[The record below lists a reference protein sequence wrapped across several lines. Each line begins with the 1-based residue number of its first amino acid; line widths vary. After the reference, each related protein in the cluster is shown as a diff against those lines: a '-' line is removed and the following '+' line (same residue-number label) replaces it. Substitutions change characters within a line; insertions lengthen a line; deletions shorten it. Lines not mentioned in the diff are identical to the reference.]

1 MKLLTTNTKI
11 KKGNKRGFS
20 TQGIH
25 LSPFNKSGYQVCR
38 WASKGCAAACLDTA
52 GRGQMSNVQLAR
64 IAKTRFLFEEKQT
77 FKAQLHKEI
86 EKAVAKAARE
96 KLTPCFRLNLTSDLP
111 WETITI
117 ANGKTIFQ
125 LFPDVQ
131 FYDYTKGFD
140 RMKQFI
146 SGKGWPSNYYLTF
159 SRSEE
164 NGFAA
169 RAVLDLGGNVAM
181 VFRNGLPHR
190 WQGFPVIDG
199 DKDDLRFL
207 DALGSIVGLIEKG
220 KAKSD
225 NLGFVIDWK
234 EGEE

>member
-11 KKGNKRGFS
+11 KKGSKRGFS

-25 LSPFNKSGYQVCR
+25 FSPFNKSGYQVCK

-64 IAKTRFLFEEKQT
+64 INKTKFFFEQKET

-86 EKAVAKAARE
+86 EKAVAKAKRE

-111 WETITI
+111 WEKITI
-117 ANGKTIFQ
+117 ADGKTIFQ
-125 LFPDVQ
+125 LFPNVQ
-131 FYDYTKGFD
+131 FYDYTKGFE

-146 SGKGWPSNYYLTF
+146 NGKGWPDNYYLTF
-159 SRSEE
+159 SRSES
-164 NGFAA
+164 NDFAA

-181 VFRNGLPHR
+181 VFRNGLPLT

-207 DALGSIVGLIEKG
+207 DKPFSIVGLVEKG
-220 KAKSD
+220 KAKND
-225 NLGFVIDWK
+225 DLGFVIDWR
-234 EGEE
+234 E